1 MKHWCLLQPE
11 KLCVLCQFEL
21 LSLCWPCSLCIQLH
35 ILVHYITLFFGFPLP
50 TGIVLLSRLRTGLSH
65 LSASGF
71 TSKTSLMYSCSN
83 PSIQSYKMLHI
94 IISAPPP
101 PAAPP
106 GITERGYLS
115 PWWPP
120 QNLLLSYLQSTVW
133 AKSSFCGWHF
143 PENPSSVRAY
153 LFLSSCLCDFGQF
166 WAHTL
171 LIPHLLHGKCLLS
184 LLSLEFNARKELWAN
199 SEQEAQ
205 FPGSTAQFCKCTK
218 KKQTDAQFS
227 PSAYS
232 LRLSGWFLQCLNHR
246 SIRLFLRIEIIH

>member
-1 MKHWCLLQPE
+1 MFFVNLSYCIYVDPVPSASNFTPSFTTLL
-11 KLCVLCQFEL
+11 
-21 LSLCWPCSLCIQLH
+21 CSLVFLFQQVSFYCPAIS
-35 ILVHYITLFFGFPLP
+35 VHLALP
-50 TGIVLLSRLRTGLSH
+50 PKHLWCTHVPIH
-65 LSASGF
+65 LSSPIKCS
-71 TSKTSLMYSCSN
+71 TSSSLHPPSCSTWN
-83 PSIQSYKMLHI
+83 NGEGVFIALMTTTES
-94 IISAPPP
+94 
-101 PAAPP
+101 PAV
-106 GITERGYLS
+106 LF
-115 PWWPP
+115 
-120 QNLLLSYLQSTVW
+120 TVHSLG
-133 AKSSFCGWHF
+133 KSSFCGWHF
-143 PENPSSVRAY
+143 PENPSSVLAY

-171 LIPHLLHGKCLLS
+171 LIPHLLHGKRPLS

-246 SIRLFLRIEIIH
+246 SIRLFIRIEIIH